1 MGACGQRCPS
11 QIIDGRYKHRCPTVV
26 LFLHRCSLVDIGVWV
41 QPVVAVR
48 GQRLVP
54 VTEQMQL
61 SSMGACGQRRLWQ
74 AIDGQ

>member
-54 VTEQMQL
+54 VNEQKQL
-61 SSMGACGQRRLWQ
+61 SSMGAGGQRCP
-74 AIDGQ
+74 

>member
-26 LFLHRCSLVDIGVWV
+26 LFLHRCFLVDIGVWV
-41 QPVVAVR
+41 QPVVTVR

-54 VTEQMQL
+54 VNEQKQL
-61 SSMGACGQRRLWQ
+61 SSMGAGGQRCPWQ